1 MTDANEI
8 TNIVFSALSDRKG
21 FDDWFDQIDEELQAE
36 IKAEIAEALAALRA
50 QPESVC
56 PECHCHFTAN
66 EVTSPG
72 TTRLVNTAQP
82 DHIVDVNGMVDH
94 SELVKRL
101 RYYATRGMDAYVV
114 AADCDRAADAL
125 EAIGETK

>member
-1 MTDANEI
+1 MPLPPPPGQE
-8 TNIVFSALSDRKG
+8 
-21 FDDWFDQIDEELQAE
+21 
-36 IKAEIAEALAALRA
+36 
-50 QPESVC
+50 QPDMGN
-56 PECHCHFTAN
+56 PI
-66 EVTSPG
+66 
-72 TTRLVNTAQP
+72 TAQP
-82 DHIVDVNGMVDH
+82 DHSEHHLGMVDH